1 MRRISKSCQSRKA
14 PCRSLAKRI
23 HALGG
28 AEPTYQGPSSG
39 DANTIAN
46 RVGGLG
52 LALRRLELD
61 ESHDIAKYAKQLE
74 ELGDEPSTAILK
86 QVIED
91 EREHSRILNNLIRDR
106 RPIPQSSPEEAQ
118 RSLMSSGL

>member
-1 MRRISKSCQSRKA
+1 ELWAERETEPQRRVA
-14 PCRSLAKRI
+14 FRSLAKAEKHHADLWAERI
-23 HALGG
+23 HALGNS
-28 AEPTYQGPSSG
+28 EPVYQGPTSG

-74 ELGDEPSTAILK
+74 DLGDEPSTAILK
-86 QVIED
+86 
-91 EREHSRILNNLIRDR
+91 
-106 RPIPQSSPEEAQ
+106 
-118 RSLMSSGL
+118 